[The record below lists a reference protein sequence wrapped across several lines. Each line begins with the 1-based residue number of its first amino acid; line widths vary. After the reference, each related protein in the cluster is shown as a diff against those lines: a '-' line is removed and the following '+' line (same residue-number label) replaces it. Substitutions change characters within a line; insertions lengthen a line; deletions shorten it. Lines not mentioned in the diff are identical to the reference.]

1 MSVSTPTPLQIGLTL
16 GGSNISPVWAFGDK
30 NTPGWQDSNFTIIG
44 DYDKITF
51 YITEAFTN
59 QSMPSNIKIRDVFDH
74 SKSYRPTNINP
85 PSSDFHGNYII
96 FAITPVLSKLTKTG
110 STQVWQEIGVI
121 AIEDTWIENDYRLL
135 AASQSNLDSTIEGFR
150 NNLSKI
156 KSESDYPPVQEL
168 SKYDILKN
176 PETKAFTITIHGKLN
191 STNMVVTNPT
201 EIIPKGGRDLLTQLY
216 SEMESDMS
224 KKISRSNYDIGLPT
238 KKSVSIPAIPKVTPM
253 LAKDFS
259 KGHGK
264 RIVYPALTQRK
275 FDGVRCL
282 CHVYLDDNG
291 ELITKFMSRRAVEYT
306 WLSGTYD
313 SQNVWQP
320 SKSDISATIKNIFSG
335 LFLNSTKL
343 LSFKEFQRRNNL
355 ASGNAVYTIDTKSEL
370 QVRNGTIPTDAMKL
384 AFAEKSYTDYIRL
397 PDPFWR
403 SAFSN
408 NLEYVGDEPWF
419 ESESNPKSSSGIVK
433 VIDSKRLRMMKQILK
448 DGIYLDGELYSHQL
462 EFDRISGL
470 CRKKTFDE
478 KDQKDISKLQYRMY
492 DFFYAPSEE
501 TYELFYEFSDK
512 DDEIMKNFNALCMD
526 KVGYHAAYTD
536 RYGVLASLYQAY
548 VFSLIDDADPIVD
561 KAALKKLTE
570 FDAGLPVNLTQN
582 ILVNSENDLEKI
594 HDTFVDEGYE
604 GLMIRNLKMPY
615 DFSRSWNLIKYKK
628 MKDSEFDIVGAKQG
642 TGNAAGA
649 IIWTCETADK
659 QHTFE
664 VVPLGTIDSR
674 KKLWNEW
681 NLTPEKFIG
690 KPLTVQYQEL
700 TPKGIP
706 RFPKGISIR
715 DYE

>member
-1 MSVSTPTPLQIGLTL
+1 MSMSIPTPLQIGLTL
-16 GGSNISPVWAFGDK
+16 GGAKISPVWAFGGK
-30 NTPGWQDSNFTIIG
+30 NTPGWQDSTFTIIG
-44 DYDKITF
+44 DYDKITE
-51 YITEAFTN
+51 YVTEAFNN
-59 QSMPSNIKIRDVFDH
+59 QAMPLNIKIRDVFDH
-74 SKSYRPTNINP
+74 SNSYK
-85 PSSDFHGNYII
+85 PSTITASSSTWQTFNGNYII

-121 AIEDTWIENDYRLL
+121 AIEDKWIDNDYRLI
-135 AASQSNLDSTIEGFR
+135 AASQSNLSTSIEGFR
-150 NNLSKI
+150 NRLNKS
-156 KSESDYPPVQEL
+156 KSESDYPAYGSL

-291 ELITKFMSRRAVEYT
+291 ELITKFMSRRAVEYS

-343 LSFKEFQRRNNL
+343 LSFKEFQRRNKL
-355 ASGNAVYTIDTKSEL
+355 AKGTPVYTIDNEDEL
-370 QVRNGTIPTDAMKL
+370 QVVNGNLPTNDLEIAL
-384 AFAEKSYTDYIRL
+384 AEKSYTDYIQI
-397 PDPFWR
+397 DDTFWR
-403 SAFSN
+403 SAFST

-419 ESESNPKSSSGIVK
+419 ESQPTNKVK
-433 VIDSKRLRMMKQILK
+433 DSKRLRMMKQILK

-492 DFFYAPSEE
+492 DFFYAPTEE
-501 TYELFYEFSDK
+501 TYELFYKFSDK
-512 DDEIMKNFNALCMD
+512 KDEVMKNFNALCMD
-526 KVGYHAAYTD
+526 KVGYQAAYTD

-548 VFSLIDDADPIVD
+548 VFSLIDDADPITD
-561 KAALKKLTE
+561 KSELKKLSE

-628 MKDSEFDIVGAKQG
+628 MKDSEFSIVGAKQG

-659 QHTFE
+659 KHTFE

-681 NLTPEKFIG
+681 NLTPTKFIG